1 MRLRLSIVL
10 AVLTLAVLVP
20 TARAADPAVP
30 AYGGP
35 LAGSQEVPAVAGS
48 GTGDATVVI
57 SADGSR
63 ITYAVTYGG
72 LSGSVV
78 AAHIHTGAAGANG
91 GVILPLAQ
99 GPSPMVGTL
108 GAPDFTPSGSIAT
121 FADAVAA
128 IRAGA
133 TYVNVHTAAYPAG
146 EVRAQ
151 LLARGDAYAASLA
164 GSQEVPAV
172 TTGGSGSAWAV
183 VSADQSMITYV
194 VTYGGL
200 SGPVVAAHIHAGAVG
215 ANGGVILPLVHGPSP
230 MVGTLTASNLS
241 ASGPLATFADA
252 VAAIR
257 AGGTYVNLHTAANP
271 GGEVRGQLAVSVA
284 APAPAA
290 TPAPTAAPP
299 AAPTAAAP
307 EPTPPPTSTS
317 PAAPSPGVLP
327 ALLALLGIG
336 AGTTGLALARH
347 GRRP

>member
-20 TARAADPAVP
+20 AARAADPAVP

-35 LAGSQEVPAVAGS
+35 LTGSQEVPAVAGS
-48 GTGDATVVI
+48 GTGDTTVVI

-63 ITYAVTYGG
+63 VTYAVTYSG

-108 GAPDFTPSGSIAT
+108 TQSDFTPSGSIAT

-133 TYVNVHTAAYPAG
+133 TYVNLHTAAYPSG

-151 LLARGDAYAASLA
+151 LLARGDAYTASLA
-164 GSQEVPAV
+164 GFQEVPAV
-172 TTGGSGSAWAV
+172 ATGGSGSAWVV

-215 ANGGVILPLVHGPSP
+215 ANGGVILPLAHGPSP

-241 ASGPLATFADA
+241 ASGPLATFPDA

-271 GGEVRGQLAVSVA
+271 GGEVRGQVAVTVA
-284 APAPAA
+284 APAPAP
-290 TPAPTAAPP
+290 TPAPT

-307 EPTPPPTSTS
+307 EPTLPPTSTS
-317 PAAPSPGVLP
+317 PAAHSPSALP
-327 ALLALLGIG
+327 TLLVFMGLV
-336 AGTTGLALARH
+336 AGTTGLALARL
-347 GRRP
+347 GRRS